1 MKLDI
6 RYFMVSLA
14 LGLFYVYLSD
24 DKPILVVYPTP
35 DNLDR
40 LQYQKSSG
48 ECFSYDLKEVT
59 CPRDSIQEVNKR

>member
-6 RYFMVSLA
+6 RYFLVSLS

-40 LQYQKSSG
+40 VQYQKGSG

-59 CPRDSIQEVNKR
+59 CPRDSIQEVR